1 MPSFY
6 QIMNSLTEHG
16 HSVQNNLGLLY
27 SDQGKLDEAEKMY
40 QRAFEGFEKALGP
53 EHISTLLAVNNLGS
67 LDRDQGKLDEA
78 EQMYERAFEGFKN
91 ALGVEHTSTLCMVN
105 NLGLVYGDRAMDSAS
120 ISLEFRGRSTRGTG
134 RHCGKTTGRR
144 SVSQS

>member
-53 EHISTLLAVNNLGS
+53 EHISTLLAVNNLG
-67 LDRDQGKLDEA
+67 
-78 EQMYERAFEGFKN
+78 
-91 ALGVEHTSTLCMVN
+91 
-105 NLGLVYGDRAMDSAS
+105 LVYGDRAMDSAS